1 MVIVL
6 NCLNNTCK
14 NMYFYRSFCINVHN
28 VDMKKQSAPLNCRYM
43 ANKGIFLLILTL
55 ICTSP
60 GCKNNP
66 LDVNISGINLEVKIQ
81 RFEKEL
87 FTMNPD
93 SLEESIP
100 VLYQKYDD
108 FFDVFSYHVINIGMP
123 SDTYYPGYL
132 SMFVTDRM
140 NRTVYN
146 ETIQLFPGLEGLE
159 TTFSSA
165 FKRYTYHFPEKK
177 IPELVSYIS
186 GFNHSHFTVGNYVG
200 IGLDKYLGTENE
212 FYERM
217 EFPRYQRLN
226 MFGDK
231 IPSDV
236 LFALASAE
244 ITYNDSMDNLLGRII
259 HLGKLMYFVDALLPD
274 QPDSLKIGFTIAQM
288 NWCKNNEKQMWE
300 YLIENKLL
308 FSSDPMTIRKITEPA
323 PFTSYFTS
331 ESPGRAGVWIG
342 WQIVREYARRNKDL
356 SVSEIIQETDYQSI
370 LKHSRYNP

>member
-14 NMYFYRSFCINVHN
+14 NMYFYRSFCINVHI
-28 VDMKKQSAPLNCRYM
+28 VDMKKQSAPFNCRYM
-43 ANKGIFLLILTL
+43 ANKGIFLLIFIF
-55 ICTSP
+55 ICASP
-60 GCKNNP
+60 GCKNNL

-81 RFEKEL
+81 RFEKDL

-93 SLEESIP
+93 SLEVSIP
-100 VLYQKYDD
+100 ALYHKYDD

-123 SDTYYPGYL
+123 SDTDYPEYL

-146 ETIQLFPGLEGLE
+146 ETIQLFPGLEELE

-165 FKRYTYHFPEKK
+165 FKRYIYHFPEKK

-186 GFNHSHFTVGNYVG
+186 GFNHSHFTVGNYIG

-212 FYERM
+212 FYEKM
-217 EFPRYQRLN
+217 ELPGYQRLN

-244 ITYNDSMDNLLGRII
+244 ISYNDSMDNLLGRII
-259 HLGKLMYFVDALLPD
+259 HMGKLMYFVDALLPD

-308 FSSDPMTIRKITEPA
+308 FSSDPMTVRKITEPA

-356 SVSEIIQETDYQSI
+356 SVSEIIQETNYQSI